1 MTQLSKYQH
10 TAKRILELEPFE
22 VDMVCFSNIS
32 NHSSLENLRQR
43 ANECGTTFCI
53 AGRLAHIDGFPDEY
67 WCEDHFNFTGY
78 STELC
83 GHSLMSEEWDFL
95 FSMNWPDSLQAAK
108 RRAAYVLEHD
118 ASPCKSEWEDK
129 WGYGKK

>member
-32 NHSSLENLRQR
+32 NHTSLENLRQR

-53 AGRLAHIDGFPDEY
+53 AGRLAHIDGFPQEF
-67 WCEDHFNFTGY
+67 WCEDHFDFTGY

-83 GHSLMSEEWDFL
+83 GKGLMSEEWDFL
-95 FSMNWPDSLQAAK
+95 FSMNWPDSLIEAK
-108 RRAAYVLEHD
+108 KRAAYVLKHD
-118 ASPCKSEWEDK
+118 ASPCTSEWEDK